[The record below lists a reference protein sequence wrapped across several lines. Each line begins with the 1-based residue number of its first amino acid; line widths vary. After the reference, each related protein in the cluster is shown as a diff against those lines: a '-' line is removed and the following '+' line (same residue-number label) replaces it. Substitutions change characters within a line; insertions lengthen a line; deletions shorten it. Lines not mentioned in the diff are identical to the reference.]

1 MEISIESL
9 LAKVESLLAWSLK
22 ACSFIKNRLQE
33 LFSCGIPAT
42 ACESKPLRCIV
53 FIKEWLILLLT
64 AKFHLIIIY
73 YFITHDLILQ
83 SSEIFSPAI
92 VPITILENDKNHHH
106 VML

>member
-83 SSEIFSPAI
+83 SSEIFPPAI
-92 VPITILENDKNHHH
+92 VSITVLGNDKNHYY